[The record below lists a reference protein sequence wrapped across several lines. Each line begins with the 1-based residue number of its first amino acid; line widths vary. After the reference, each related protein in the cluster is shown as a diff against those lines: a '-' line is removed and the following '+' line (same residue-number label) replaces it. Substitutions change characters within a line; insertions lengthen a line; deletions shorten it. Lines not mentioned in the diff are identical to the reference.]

1 MENFIFPKRLE
12 KQLKE
17 FLDCPESIPNIL
29 CFYGI
34 PAQGKT
40 SFAKYLAKNV
50 ANEVNYF
57 DANSH
62 SIESH
67 DASYVAKE
75 INRMNRYR
83 SFNWDADR
91 EFDKSFIIDE
101 WHNYSEQRQDSYK
114 ILFDEIIDVDKIRDT
129 RSLVIICLNTD
140 DKKTIKKV
148 LSPAIYSRC
157 HPIRFD
163 ILVSDVE
170 DIIERASKYFP
181 ELESEVIRKS
191 IPDWRAITRASQMLK
206 LRIAM

>member
-12 KQLKE
+12 KELKDFIE
-17 FLDCPESIPNIL
+17 YPESIPNIL

-40 SFAKYLAKNV
+40 SFAKYLAKQV

-67 DASYVAKE
+67 DASYVAKS
-75 INRMNRYR
+75 IASMNRSC
-83 SFNWDADR
+83 SFNWEADR
-91 EFDKSFIIDE
+91 EFDKCYIIDE

-114 ILFDEIIDVDKIRDT
+114 ILFDEIIDVDKIRNT

-170 DIIERASKYFP
+170 DIIERASKLFP
-181 ELESEVIRKS
+181 ELEPEVIRKN
-191 IPDWRAITRASQMLK
+191 IPDWRAINRASQILK
-206 LRIAM
+206 RRVAM

>member
-12 KQLKE
+12 QQLKD
-17 FLDCPESIPNIL
+17 FIDYPESIPNIL

-40 SFAKYLAKNV
+40 SFAEYLAKQV
-50 ANEVNYF
+50 ANEFNYF

-62 SIESH
+62 SIEHH

-75 INRMNRYR
+75 INRMNKYR

-91 EFDKSFIIDE
+91 EFDKCFIIDE

-114 ILFDEIIDVDKIRDT
+114 ILFDEIIDVDKKRDAK
-129 RSLVIICLNTD
+129 SLVIICLNTD

-170 DIIERASKYFP
+170 DIIERASKLFP

-206 LRIAM
+206 RRIAM

>member
-12 KQLKE
+12 KELKDFIE
-17 FLDCPESIPNIL
+17 YPESIPNIL

-40 SFAKYLAKNV
+40 SFAKYLAKQV

-62 SIESH
+62 LLENH
-67 DASYVAKE
+67 DASYVAKT
-75 INRMNRYR
+75 ITAMNRSC
-83 SFNWDADR
+83 SFNWEAGR
-91 EFDKSFIIDE
+91 EFDKCYIIDE

-114 ILFDEIIDVDKIRDT
+114 GLFNAIINVDKTRDK

-148 LSPAIYSRC
+148 LSEGIYSRC
-157 HPIRFD
+157 HRIRFD

-170 DIIERASKYFP
+170 DIIERASKHFP
-181 ELESEVIRKS
+181 ELEPEVIRKN
-191 IPDWRAITRASQMLK
+191 IPDWRAINRASQILK
-206 LRIAM
+206 RRVAM